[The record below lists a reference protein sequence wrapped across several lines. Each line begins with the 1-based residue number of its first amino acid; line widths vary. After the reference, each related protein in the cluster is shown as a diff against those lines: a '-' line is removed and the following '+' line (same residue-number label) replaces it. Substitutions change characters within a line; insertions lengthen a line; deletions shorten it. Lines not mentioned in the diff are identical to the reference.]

1 VLENKYRTVLRNKLL
16 TIVLLLDYGGV
27 GYFLPW
33 RLIMRKVIAATL
45 ALTPMLLHAQAN
57 SPAQT
62 PSNAPLHSKLIQPKE
77 FNSSEADHGTIAPL
91 RISTGVVAPKLISTV
106 QIESDSDRISAFPA
120 ERKTKVAMTVDA
132 TGKPFDLKV
141 LQSLGPVMDKNVL
154 AAVSRYRFT
163 PGTLDGTPTAVPV
176 DLEVVLRTPAR

>member
-1 VLENKYRTVLRNKLL
+1 M
-16 TIVLLLDYGGV
+16 
-27 GYFLPW
+27 
-33 RLIMRKVIAATL
+33 MRKVIVATL

-62 PSNAPLHSKLIQPKE
+62 PSNAPASLHSKLIQPKE
-77 FNSSEADHGTIAPL
+77 FNSSEADHGTVTPV

-106 QIESDSDRISAFPA
+106 QIESDSDRASFPLD
-120 ERKTKVAMTVDA
+120 RKTKVAMTVDA
-132 TGKPFDLKV
+132 TGKPSELKI
-141 LQSLGPVMDKNVL
+141 LQSLGPVMDRNVL

-163 PGTLDGTPTAVPV
+163 PGTLDGAPTAVPV